1 MDWVAITP
9 AVVLAALPVGD
20 AAAYAAWIASYPA
33 KDGRLA
39 EIVTGIVDEF
49 RAGLATNPANVLDE
63 DTTKIPSACVR
74 HALALVRYALLSEM
88 QSVTLTTHDDSA
100 MIRSEV
106 FLRMLFQGH
115 FDAGGSGDNLPSYD
129 PPDAQAAKEIHA

>member
-1 MDWVAITP
+1 MATQSMFCRT
-9 AVVLAALPVGD
+9 AHAN
-20 AAAYAAWIASYPA
+20 YPA
-33 KDGRLA
+33 KDARLA

-49 RAGLATNPANVLDE
+49 RAGLATNPANVLDA
-63 DTTKIPSACVR
+63 DATKIPNACVR
-74 HALALVRYALLSEM
+74 HAIALVRYSLLTEM

-115 FDAGGSGDNLPSYD
+115 FDAGGSGDNLPHYD
-129 PPDAQAAKEIHA
+129 PPEAQAVKEIDA